1 MLLGLDPAPHLTGYC
16 VGDGSVP
23 PIAGAWSLPDVTTK
37 EGADYG
43 WLLDSLHDYLDIT
56 FNRFPNISAAGYES
70 PILMTRGPGR
80 PYGDKL
86 STLRLIYPLGPHIEW
101 YCRRIAHVPCHEITL
116 QDAKKEITGNVH
128 AEKEDIALL
137 AEKCGVILP
146 KAGRHDA
153 GDGFA
158 VWKRLLRNY
167 DRVQSERWDV
177 LIRRPKGALL

>member
-56 FNRFPNISAAGYES
+56 FNRFPNIEAVGFEA
-70 PILMTRGPGR
+70 PILKLRTATN

-86 STLRLIYPLGPHIEW
+86 STLRLIYPLSAHIEF
-101 YCRRIAHVPCHEITL
+101 YCRRVAKVEYFEFTL
-116 QDAKKEITGNVH
+116 QEAKKEITGNVH
-128 AEKEDIALL
+128 AEKEQIAKL
-137 AEKCGVILP
+137 AEKCGVVLP
-146 KAGRHDA
+146 VAGRLDA
-153 GDGFA
+153 SDAWA
-158 VWKRLLRNY
+158 VWKCLLRASH
-167 DRVQSERWDV
+167 RPQSERWDK
-177 LIRRPKGALL
+177 LIRSPKGVLL